1 MFQNFNR
8 LFFITLSVIHFIT
21 FQSCE
26 KIEGCTNPAAINYNP
41 EANVN
46 DGSCETRTG
55 KNANLIR
62 NMDIPQKKAFV
73 G

>member
-1 MFQNFNR
+1 MFQNFNK

-41 EANVN
+41 EANKLK
-46 DGSCETRTG
+46 DSCC
-55 KNANLIR
+55 ISCY
-62 NMDIPQKKAFV
+62 
-73 G
+73 